1 MNRQHNNPALR
12 AEGGFSLIDVMVGM
26 VLSLLGTIIIFQVF
40 SVSESIK
47 RTTTSGG
54 DAQQSGAAALMAM
67 ERALKE
73 AGYGLFTT
81 DPVNVRIPA
90 QLTVNAAA
98 TPDIIAITSR
108 RNWDFGPFA
117 PANSA
122 VFPAPPAAT
131 TEIFS
136 INNNAQLISN
146 INGTIADGV
155 VQLKAQYGTDSNGD
169 GVITNAEWVTTV
181 PASFLQVLAIRLVIV
196 VRSVQPEASS
206 TGSKDPAAC
215 DTTVAGSP
223 SLLWVGG
230 TVDVSGG
237 IGLAAGDNWQCYR
250 YKTFQVTVPLRN
262 VLWRP

>member
-1 MNRQHNNPALR
+1 MKNLANNSTR
-12 AEGGFSLIDVMVGM
+12 HAEGGFSLVDVMVGM
-26 VLSLLGTIIIFQVF
+26 VLSLIGTIIIFQVF

-54 DAQQSGAAALMAM
+54 DAQQSGAAALLAM

-73 AGYGLFTT
+73 AGYGLFAS
-81 DPVNVRIPA
+81 DPVSVRIPV

-98 TPDIIAITSR
+98 TPDSIAITAR
-108 RNWDFGPFA
+108 RDWDFGPFA

-122 VFPAPPAAT
+122 VFPAPPAAA

-136 INNNAQLISN
+136 VNNNAQLVSN
-146 INGTIADGV
+146 INGVIADGV
-155 VQLKAQYGTDSNGD
+155 VQLKTQYGTDSDGNGTISD
-169 GVITNAEWVTTV
+169 VEWVTTV
-181 PASFLQVLAIRLVIV
+181 PASYLQVLAIRLVAV
-196 VRSVQPEASS
+196 VRSAQPEASS

-215 DTTVAGSP
+215 DTTQTGSP
-223 SLLWVGG
+223 SLVWVGG
-230 TVDVSGG
+230 TVNVSGN